1 MGNKRWS
8 EGEKYTLIEI
18 IGGNF
23 REYTTGVNTKFYA
36 SASTSLKTKTA
47 TQVKS
52 KCIELES
59 AYKDYKAKLSR
70 SGFGVKES
78 DPSSIKELLAKKC
91 KYFYQMDEI
100 FGAQH
105 NIVPPVI
112 MEPGRTEFN
121 LQGGT
126 ERSASSSSSVSYKAG
141 TQELKAA
148 STSKDADGTPGS
160 TSKVESLRS
169 PPPVARM
176 LDRLREDRERESA
189 KRHKADM
196 EYRERELALKQEHF
210 ALYKEELRLK
220 EKKMDQQFKLL
231 SQQIALQ
238 HKQLELELAE
248 HS

>member
-8 EGEKYTLIEI
+8 EGEEYTLIEI

-78 DPSSIKELLAKKC
+78 DPSSSKELLAKKC
-91 KYFYQMDEI
+91 KYFYQMDES

-112 MEPGRTEFN
+112 MEPGRTELN

-126 ERSASSSSSVSYKAG
+126 ERSASSSSSVSYKTG

-160 TSKVESLRS
+160 TSK
-169 PPPVARM
+169 
-176 LDRLREDRERESA
+176 A

-238 HKQLELELAE
+238 HKQLELELAK